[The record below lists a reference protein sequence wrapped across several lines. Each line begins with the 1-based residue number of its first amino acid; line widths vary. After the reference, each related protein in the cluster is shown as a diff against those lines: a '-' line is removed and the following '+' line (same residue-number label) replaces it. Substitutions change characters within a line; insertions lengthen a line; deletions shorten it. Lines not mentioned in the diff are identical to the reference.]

1 MKIIEGLGVLILSG
15 LLILLVY
22 INYFTDSIGN
32 FGTELSKLLQSI
44 IIILTAYLLNVL
56 IAALIKRQIQDIKY
70 RYSMRKTI
78 STLVSIATVGILVAV
93 WFRET
98 TSLIVAYGILS
109 AGIAIALQDL
119 LKSVAGGVII
129 FISGSFKAGD
139 RIQVGNEIGDVLDI
153 KIFYTTL
160 MEIREWIDGDQYS
173 GRIIQLPNSF
183 VLNSTVKNY
192 TRDFSFIWDEIHLMF
207 TFDSNWKKAKE
218 ITLEI
223 TREITGQ
230 FKILAR
236 NELISLGDKYLITP
250 ADVEDMI
257 YTQITDNWIDMRLRY
272 VVDPRKRRNIKHSIN
287 EKLLEAFAKEKDIEI
302 ASASFDIVGFPN
314 LKIDK

>member
-56 IAALIKRQIQDIKY
+56 IASLIKRRIQDIKY

-207 TFDSNWKKAKE
+207 TFDSNWKKAQE
-218 ITLEI
+218 ITLKI

-257 YTQITDNWIDMRLRY
+257 YIQITDNWIDMRLRY

>member
-1 MKIIEGLGVLILSG
+1 MRVTEGLGVLIFSALFV
-15 LLILLVY
+15 LLVY
-22 INYFTDSIGN
+22 LNYFTDYFVN
-32 FGTELSKLLQSI
+32 FGTELSKLLQSFL
-44 IIILTAYLLNVL
+44 IILTAYLLNVI
-56 IAALIKRQIQDIKY
+56 IANLIKRRIQDAKH
-70 RYSMRKTI
+70 RYSLRKTN
-78 STLVSIATVGILVAV
+78 STLISIATAGILITV

-98 TSLIVAYGILS
+98 TSLIVAYGIIS

-139 RIQVGNEIGDVLDI
+139 RIQVGSEIGDVLDI
-153 KIFYTTL
+153 KIFYTSL

-207 TFDSNWKKAKE
+207 TFDSNWKKAQD
-218 ITLEI
+218 ITLKI

-230 FKILAR
+230 FKTSAK
-236 NELISLGDKYLITP
+236 NELVGLEDKYLITS
-250 ADVEDMI
+250 ADVEDTI

-287 EKLLEAFAKEKDIEI
+287 EKLLEAFALEKDIEI

>member
-1 MKIIEGLGVLILSG
+1 MLILSG

-32 FGTELSKLLQSI
+32 FGSELSKLLQSI

-56 IAALIKRQIQDIKY
+56 IAALIKRRIQDIKY

-207 TFDSNWKKAKE
+207 TFDSNWKKAQE
-218 ITLEI
+218 ITLKI

>member
-1 MKIIEGLGVLILSG
+1 
-15 LLILLVY
+15 LVY
-22 INYFTDSIGN
+22 MNYFTDYFVN
-32 FGTELSKLLQSI
+32 FGTELSKLLQSFL
-44 IIILTAYLLNVL
+44 IILTAYLLNII
-56 IAALIKRQIQDIKY
+56 IATLIKRRIQDVKQ
-70 RYSMRKTI
+70 RYSLRKTI
-78 STLVSIATVGILVAV
+78 STLISIATAGILITV

-98 TSLIVAYGILS
+98 TSLIVAYGIIS

-153 KIFYTTL
+153 KIFYTSL

-207 TFDSNWKKAKE
+207 TFDSNWKKAQD
-218 ITLEI
+218 ITLKI
-223 TREITGQ
+223 TREITDQ
-230 FKILAR
+230 FKTSAK
-236 NELISLGDKYLITP
+236 NELIGLEDKYLITS
-250 ADVEDMI
+250 ADVEDTI

-287 EKLLEAFAKEKDIEI
+287 EKLLEAFALEKDIEI

>member
-1 MKIIEGLGVLILSG
+1 MLILSG

-56 IAALIKRQIQDIKY
+56 IAALIKRRIQDIKY

>member
-109 AGIAIALQDL
+109 AG
-119 LKSVAGGVII
+119 
-129 FISGSFKAGD
+129 
-139 RIQVGNEIGDVLDI
+139 
-153 KIFYTTL
+153 
-160 MEIREWIDGDQYS
+160 
-173 GRIIQLPNSF
+173 
-183 VLNSTVKNY
+183 
-192 TRDFSFIWDEIHLMF
+192 
-207 TFDSNWKKAKE
+207 
-218 ITLEI
+218 
-223 TREITGQ
+223 
-230 FKILAR
+230 
-236 NELISLGDKYLITP
+236 
-250 ADVEDMI
+250 
-257 YTQITDNWIDMRLRY
+257 
-272 VVDPRKRRNIKHSIN
+272 
-287 EKLLEAFAKEKDIEI
+287 
-302 ASASFDIVGFPN
+302 
-314 LKIDK
+314 

>member
-1 MKIIEGLGVLILSG
+1 VLILSG

-32 FGTELSKLLQSI
+32 FGSELSKLLQSI

-56 IAALIKRQIQDIKY
+56 IASLIKRRIQDIKY

-207 TFDSNWKKAKE
+207 TFDSNWKKAQE
-218 ITLEI
+218 ITLKI

>member
-1 MKIIEGLGVLILSG
+1 MKIIEGFGVLILSG
-15 LLILLVY
+15 VLILLVY
-22 INYFTDSIGN
+22 INYFTDFIGN
-32 FGTELSKLLQSI
+32 FGSELSKLLQSI

-56 IAALIKRQIQDIKY
+56 IASLIKRRIQDIKH
-70 RYSMRKTI
+70 RYSLRKTI
-78 STLVSIATVGILVAV
+78 STLVSIATVGILIAV

-207 TFDSNWKKAKE
+207 TFDSNWKKAQE
-218 ITLEI
+218 ITLKI

-236 NELISLGDKYLITP
+236 NELIGLGDKYLITP

-272 VVDPRKRRNIKHSIN
+272 VVDPRKRRNIKNSIN